1 MERLGA
7 LISKQ
12 VRDGR
17 WKTMQL
23 VNNGTNLS
31 HLFSAD
37 DVLLFAKAT
46 PAQACVLNAVLNNF
60 CAISGLKIRQDKSKF
75 CASRGV
81 DRQTKDKIAECT
93 QIQVTSRFEKY
104 LGFKMFHGR
113 VRKQDFGEVYDRV
126 SAKLA
131 SWKSRLLNKPGRVVL
146 ANSVLSSLPSYHMQ
160 INWLPQGVCDD
171 LDRTVHRFI
180 WKGTGDKG
188 MHLVGWNK
196 ITQPRKYGGLGVRSA
211 RLQNT
216 ALLGKLIWEI
226 LQCPNKLWVN
236 LFKDKY
242 LKGHLP
248 FTVSVVGGSVIWNSV
263 VKAMRMLEDGFI
275 FKIGDG
281 NSSFW
286 YDSWIVNEKLS
297 SLVPF
302 VAIQDTQLRIKD
314 VWFDGKWNFQHLYT
328 CLPEAMV
335 NNIKFLQPRI
345 VNGLPDVWT

>member
-7 LISKQ
+7 LINKQ

-23 VNNGTNLS
+23 VNHGTNLS
-31 HLFSAD
+31 HLFFAD

-46 PAQACVLNAVLNNF
+46 PGQARVLSDVLNNF
-60 CAISGLKIRQDKSKF
+60 CAISGLKISPAKSKF
-75 CASRGV
+75 CTSGGV
-81 DRQTKDKIAECT
+81 DRQTKYSIAEYT
-93 QIQVTSRFEKY
+93 QIQVTNRFEKY
-104 LGFKMFHGR
+104 LGFKMRYGR
-113 VRKQDFGEVYDRV
+113 VSKQDFGDIYDRV

-146 ANSVLSSLPSYHMQ
+146 ANSVISSLPSYHMQ
-160 INWLPQGVCDD
+160 IIWLPQGVCDD
-171 LDRTVHRFI
+171 LDKTVRRFI

-196 ITQPRKYGGLGVRSA
+196 ITQPRKLGGLGVRSA
-211 RLQNT
+211 RVQNV

-236 LFKDKY
+236 LFQDKY
-242 LKGHLP
+242 LKGQLP
-248 FTVSVVGGSVIWNSV
+248 FSVSVSGGSVIWNSV
-263 VKAMRMLEDGFI
+263 AKPMGMLRDGFT

-286 YDSWIVNEKLS
+286 YDSWIVKEKLS
-297 SLVPF
+297 SQVPF
-302 VAIQDTQLRIKD
+302 VAIQDTHLRIRD
-314 VWFDGKWNFQHLYT
+314 VWVNGKWNFQL
-328 CLPEAMV
+328 L
-335 NNIKFLQPRI
+335 
-345 VNGLPDVWT
+345 